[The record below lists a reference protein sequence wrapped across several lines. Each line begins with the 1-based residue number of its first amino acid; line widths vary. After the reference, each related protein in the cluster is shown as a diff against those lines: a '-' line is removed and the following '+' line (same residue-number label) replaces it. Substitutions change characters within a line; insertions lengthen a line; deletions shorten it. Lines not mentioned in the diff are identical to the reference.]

1 MTRNDDIVPQAGKVT
16 MGILLVASGGAAVF
30 SIALLVG
37 LVVLFVTNNHNL
49 PGQIFHYGL
58 PGMVMQ
64 GMVVVLVFAGP
75 GTRARRGIRLVKV
88 LTVCALLVNAGVVLF
103 IRLEPEVYPA
113 IYDWTNPVSRSGL
126 LKAIEDGETE
136 RVEAI
141 LAGNPS
147 LIHEEYCKA
156 TPLRLAVTAGKKE
169 LAEILLRRGAN
180 PNEKG
185 RSPLVVTASCAGDP
199 EMLSLLLR
207 YGADVNARDDRVGN
221 SLHWALPFPGQK
233 CDENKVREVIR
244 ILLENGCDPDAR
256 NNSGLTP
263 LEQAEKYVTSE
274 ALRQFLRESVEKQKK
289 AR

>member
-1 MTRNDDIVPQAGKVT
+1 MSKHDDIVPQAGKVT
-16 MGILLVASGGAAVF
+16 MGVLFVASAGAAVF
-30 SIALLVG
+30 SIALFVA
-37 LVVLFVTNNHNL
+37 LVVLFVSNNHNL

-58 PGMVMQ
+58 AGLVMQ
-64 GMVVVLVFAGP
+64 GLVVVLVFAGP
-75 GTRARRGIRLVKV
+75 GTRARRGIRLIKV

-126 LKAIEDGETE
+126 LKAIEDGQTE

-156 TPLRLAVTAGKKE
+156 TPLRLAVNAHKKE
-169 LAEILLRRGAN
+169 VAELLLRRGAN

-185 RSPLVVTASCAGDP
+185 RSPLVVTASSAEDP

-207 YGADVNARDDRVGN
+207 YGADVNARDEGGGN
-221 SLHWALPFPGQK
+221 CLHWALPLPGWK
-233 CDENKVREVIR
+233 SDENKVREIIR
-244 ILLENGCDPDAR
+244 ILLENGCDPDAV
-256 NNSGLTP
+256 NNSWLTP
-263 LEQAEKYVTSE
+263 LGQAEKYGTSE